1 MEYDDAVMT
10 LAALLAPERARIVRG
25 TLGRAEAL
33 ESLADLLA
41 RDGAVDAAEVTRA
54 LREREAV
61 QSTGLGEGVA
71 IPHAALSTLSEQRA
85 ALLIVPAGVDFDAV
99 DGEKVRLFV
108 AVVGPRTTSGEHL
121 RTLARLSRLFRS
133 RLLRERLVAA
143 ETSGE
148 AYDALLEED
157 LG

>member
-1 MEYDDAVMT
+1 MT
-10 LAALLAPERARIVRG
+10 LQALLAPERARIVRG
-25 TLGRAEAL
+25 LIGRVEAL
-33 ESLADLLA
+33 ESLAEMLA
-41 RDGAVDAAEVTRA
+41 QNSSVDASEVTRA

-71 IPHAALSTLSEQRA
+71 IPHAALAALSEQRA
-85 ALLIVPAGVDFDAV
+85 AMLIVPAGVDFDAI

-121 RTLARLSRLFRS
+121 RILARLSRLFRS
-133 RLLRERLVAA
+133 RLLRERLLSA
-143 ETSGE
+143 ESSGE